1 MSKKRTTLVL
11 DEKNVEK
18 MKNHG
23 INISEFCNNCIAEF
37 LRQSKNNKS
46 NELANMENELLK
58 IQMKISMFHKQ
69 QSDEYKYLLMSEEE
83 KIQSYWSELLDNCED
98 YYYSQVNPNDIEVIR
113 NLSSLVNVSRKT
125 LLEIALNTYQHTEFN
140 SLSKDIELA
149 IQRYEY
155 DNNTSVDRFEKMA
168 YMRL

>member
-1 MSKKRTTLVL
+1 MSKKKTTLTL
-11 DEKNVEK
+11 DKENVEE
-18 MKNHG
+18 MKNYG
-23 INISEFCNNCIAEF
+23 INISEFCNNCISEF
-37 LRQSKNNKS
+37 LELNKNNSS
-46 NELANMENELLK
+46 NQLANMENELLK
-58 IQMKISMFHKQ
+58 IQMKINMFHKQ
-69 QSDEYKYLLMSEEE
+69 QSDEYKDLMMSKEE

-98 YYYSQVNPNDIEVIR
+98 YYYSQVNPNDIETIR

-168 YMRL
+168 YMKL